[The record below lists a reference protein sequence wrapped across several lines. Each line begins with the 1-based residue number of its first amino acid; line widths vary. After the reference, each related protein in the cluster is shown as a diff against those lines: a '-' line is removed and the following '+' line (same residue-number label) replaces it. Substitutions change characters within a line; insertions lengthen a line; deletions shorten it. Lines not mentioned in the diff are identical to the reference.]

1 MLRRGTPLLWIAGV
15 AGALWLIL
23 PFAYP
28 HYDTLYAVVWG
39 HELAHG
45 IGPDYGALQPPT
57 PHPLA
62 DLWGV
67 IVAPFGAAGAST
79 ATTVVAYLALGAV
92 AYLVYRL
99 GALWFDR
106 PIGAVAALI
115 VLTRPPVLSNGLLS
129 YVDLPYVALVLT
141 ALVIETRRRR
151 AGWPVLALLAVAGL
165 LRRRGSSPRPTLPT

>member
-1 MLRRGTPLLWIAGV
+1 MSRRAPPLLWIAGI

-28 HYDTLYAVVWG
+28 HYDTLYALVWG

-67 IVAPFGAAGAST
+67 IVAPAIAAGKLR
-79 ATTVVAYLALGAV
+79 VVAAV
-92 AYLVYRL
+92 YDIA
-99 GALWFDR
+99 
-106 PIGAVAALI
+106 
-115 VLTRPPVLSNGLLS
+115 NGRVS
-129 YVDLPYVALVLT
+129 
-141 ALVIETRRRR
+141 VI
-151 AGWPVLALLAVAGL
+151 P
-165 LRRRGSSPRPTLPT
+165 